1 MMSESEINANNILE
15 IYLVRHGE
23 TLWNTELRV
32 QGRTD
37 IDLNET
43 GTRQAEELGDLLS
56 GISFAKID
64 TSPLLRAA
72 NTAKIILSK
81 QISHQKPAYIEDSD
95 LTEVHYGNLEGKTY
109 DKVVAMMR
117 ERTGNDY
124 ESPFDVF
131 LRGDCLPN
139 GETQAQVKARVKKHY
154 ESLLKF
160 KLQSLSSQDC
170 PFLVVGH
177 SSCLSM
183 YVDII
188 LGQRT
193 TYNEI
198 SKQRVLKH
206 GTFHYFKVNM
216 TSGVVQEYR
225 LNAVDVANL

>member
-23 TLWNTELRV
+23 TLWNNEFRV

-37 IDLNET
+37 IDLNDT
-43 GTRQAEELGDLLS
+43 GRTQAEELGDLLS
-56 GISFAKID
+56 GISFARID

-81 QISHQKPAYIEDSD
+81 QISPQKPAYLEDSD
-95 LTEVHYGNLEGKTY
+95 LAEVHLGNLEGKTY

-117 ERTGNDY
+117 ERTGNHY

-131 LRGDCLPN
+131 LRGDCIPN
-139 GETQAQVKARVKKHY
+139 GETQAQVRARVKKHY
-154 ESLLKF
+154 ESLLKSE
-160 KLQSLSSQDC
+160 LQSLSYEDC
-170 PFLVVGH
+170 SVLVVGH
-177 SSCLSM
+177 SSCLSV

-188 LGQRT
+188 LRQGT
-193 TYNEI
+193 TYDEI

-206 GTFHYFKVNM
+206 GAFHYFKVNI